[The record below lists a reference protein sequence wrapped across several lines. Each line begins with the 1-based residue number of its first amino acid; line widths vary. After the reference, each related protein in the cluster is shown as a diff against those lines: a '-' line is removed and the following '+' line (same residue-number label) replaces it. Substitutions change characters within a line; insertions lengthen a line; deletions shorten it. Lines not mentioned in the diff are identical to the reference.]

1 MIYLPHPKFDFET
14 ARHLMV
20 GNCNS
25 FPIDAKKIIKRFP
38 EAKSDYWEYARQT
51 IQYYGLSYCFV
62 REDGAEFAI
71 RFIRNYDLYDYGDYG
86 DVIGYF
92 KDLTTE
98 SFYQEYVKFL
108 NYLLGKS

>member
-1 MIYLPHPKFDFET
+1 MIYLPHPKFDFEE

-38 EAKSDYWEYARQT
+38 EAKSDYWEYARH
-51 IQYYGLSYCFV
+51 YGPSYCFV

-71 RFIRNYDLYDYGDYG
+71 RFIRNYDLYYGDDLCYG